1 MGRGGVSPFH
11 FFYEMDFG
19 EAAAFLRGME
29 RRDRQS
35 WEQTRAI
42 IRGMGGEWELPWDNE
57 AKKVV
62 VDEEGVKDLRERI
75 KKVKI

>member
-1 MGRGGVSPFH
+1 MGRGGVSPSH

-29 RRDRQS
+29 RRDRQT

-42 IRGMGGEWELPWDNE
+42 VRGMGGDWKLPWDDE
-57 AKKVV
+57 AKEVV